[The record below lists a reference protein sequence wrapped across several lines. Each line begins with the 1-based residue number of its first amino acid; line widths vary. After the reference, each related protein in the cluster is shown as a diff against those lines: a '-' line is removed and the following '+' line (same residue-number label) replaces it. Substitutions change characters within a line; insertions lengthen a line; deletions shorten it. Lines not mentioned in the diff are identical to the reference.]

1 MKDKIKKDAN
11 AAKNNK
17 RLILTMGILI
27 SVVGVIYLISIIVGG
42 SFRDFC
48 ENALIW
54 VLMALAWPLRHI
66 YESKRLKP
74 CIKHWHHLISL
85 FGT

>member
-54 VLMALAWPLRHI
+54 VLMGIGVAFA
-66 YESKRLKP
+66 
-74 CIKHWHHLISL
+74 
-85 FGT
+85 GTYMSQKD